1 VPVVVLSA
9 GDKRVTTVAT
19 DEGVIDDGNNP
30 KTTPPLTGC
39 VMLRLLHGS
48 PMPIGAACA
57 QWSSS
62 VETNWN

>member
-1 VPVVVLSA
+1 MNAESCKRPVRVDTGRWWIVPLN
-9 GDKRVTTVAT
+9 K
-19 DEGVIDDGNNP
+19 GNNP

-39 VMLRLLHGS
+39 VILRLLHAS

-57 QWSSS
+57 QWSSG